1 MDHLVHHRTADGTD
15 NYEAVPT
22 LEAAIA
28 RVEALHNEGTSE
40 ARVYRE
46 VPLAVRT
53 YYRVTLADEG
63 EPEVAGALRA
73 AAGAGAPQTPP
84 PGAMPLSPASGAPA
98 AAGADAAGESG
109 RRAGIFNRS

>member
-1 MDHLVHHRTADGTD
+1 MDHLVHHRTADGAD
-15 NYEAVPT
+15 RYEAVPT

-28 RVEALHNEGTSE
+28 RVEALHNDGTSE

-53 YYRVTLADEG
+53 YYRVTLADAD

-73 AAGAGAPQTPP
+73 AAAAPQTAP
-84 PGAMPLSPASGAPA
+84 PGAMPLSPTQGAPA
-98 AAGADAAGESG
+98 ASGADGAAETS